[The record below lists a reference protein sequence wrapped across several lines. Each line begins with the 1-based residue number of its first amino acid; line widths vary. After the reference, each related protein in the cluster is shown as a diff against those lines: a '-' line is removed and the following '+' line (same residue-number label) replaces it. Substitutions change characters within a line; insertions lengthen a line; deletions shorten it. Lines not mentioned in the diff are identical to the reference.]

1 MIVSWSDASGP
12 ADRIKTVVIHSRP
25 APQPEAAPRGADPFG
40 NEWRD
45 TKRAAPHP
53 APPPSAPA
61 PAPASGP
68 AQSPQ
73 PTTSDAELLR
83 AFLAGA
89 GVPELK
95 LPPLSPKLMEIF
107 GQLLR
112 EATKGTLDLLAARAI
127 TKREMRADMTVI
139 VAAENNPLKF
149 SPNVEAAM
157 SHLLS
162 PQGRGFMTPLRAM
175 RDAYDDLRAHQFA
188 FVAGM
193 RAALAGVLSRFDPG
207 TLEQRLTEKSMID
220 SVLPMNRKAKLWG
233 LFEQLHSD
241 IQREAEDDFDALFG
255 REFLRAYEAQLARL
269 EREAKNRGN

>member
-1 MIVSWSDASGP
+1 MVVSWSDASGP
-12 ADRIKTVVIHSRP
+12 ADRIKTVIFQARSAP
-25 APQPEAAPRGADPFG
+25 PQPEAAARGVDDFG
-40 NEWRD
+40 NQWKGHAGPD
-45 TKRAAPHP
+45 V
-53 APPPSAPA
+53 PPDRPA
-61 PAPASGP
+61 PATASRP
-68 AQSPQ
+68 PQSAG
-73 PTTSDAELLR
+73 SDAELLR

-89 GVPELK
+89 GVPDLK

-127 TKREMRADMTVI
+127 TKRELRADVTVI

-188 FVAGM
+188 FIAGM
-193 RAALAGVLSRFDPG
+193 RAALAGVLARFDPG
-207 TLEQRLTEKSMID
+207 ALEHRLTEKSMID
-220 SVLPMNRKAKLWG
+220 SVLPMNRKAKLWA

-269 EREAKNRGN
+269 EREGKNRGA